1 MDDIR
6 SLTGELLLRAWE
18 EGKEKHALARGL
30 ILLSL
35 ALAEGDLQ
43 KLGQL
48 SLGERNYLLLRL
60 HQRTFGPVLNGFGIC
75 PQCSAQ
81 LEFTAPV
88 AGLIEHLQSQ
98 RCEGPMIWEENGR
111 QYQLR
116 PVTSSDLLALLESP
130 DAIDGQKQLLRR
142 CLTVSGEPLAG
153 EEPHATPSVVERFE
167 QLHAPAEMT
176 CVVQCA
182 ACFGRET
189 LELDIAQFVWV
200 EIRNAA
206 KRLLAQVH
214 ELAWAYG
221 WSEEAI
227 LRMSPHR
234 RNAYMEM
241 LSG

>member
-1 MDDIR
+1 MDDMR
-6 SLTGELLLRAWE
+6 ALTGELLLRAWE
-18 EGKEKHALARGL
+18 EGREKHVLARGL

-35 ALAEGDLQ
+35 ALAEGDLE

-48 SLGERNYLLLRL
+48 SLAERNHLLLRL
-60 HQRTFGPVLNGFGIC
+60 HQQTFGPVLNGFGIC
-75 PQCSAQ
+75 PQCSTQ
-81 LEFTAPV
+81 LEFTASV

-98 RCEGPMIWEENGR
+98 RCDGPVIWNENGR

-116 PVTSSDLLALLESP
+116 AVTSSDLLALLDLP
-130 DAIDGQKQLLRR
+130 DAIDAQNQLLRR
-142 CLTVSGEPLAG
+142 CLTISGDSLEG
-153 EEPHATPSVVERFE
+153 EEPPETPSVVQRFE
-167 QLHAPAEMT
+167 QLHASAEMT

-182 ACFGRET
+182 ACFGREA
-189 LELDIAQFVWV
+189 LELDIAQFVWI

-234 RNAYMEM
+234 RYAYMEM